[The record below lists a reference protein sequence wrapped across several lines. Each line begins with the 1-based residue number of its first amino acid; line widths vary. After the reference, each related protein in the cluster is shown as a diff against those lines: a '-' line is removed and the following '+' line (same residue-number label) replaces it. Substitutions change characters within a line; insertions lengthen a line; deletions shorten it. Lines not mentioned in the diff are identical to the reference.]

1 MARAFCP
8 PPFFSGAAEQPDRS
22 YFLPVPAG
30 GGLEGGCF
38 FGWEE
43 LLALACFCEDFF
55 WFALGD
61 LSPMVVV
68 WLLGWRSLATT

>member
-1 MARAFCP
+1 LARKIQP
-8 PPFFSGAAEQPDRS
+8 SSPWHGSGDETGATEQPDHS

-68 WLLGWRSLATT
+68 WLLG